1 MLVSSQ
7 LSQVATVERC
17 VQIWANRY
25 LPDLSPLSIGNDPAA
40 REALRLAA
48 GPAGRSET
56 VAKLSKSLVEDRCK
70 LAAVRVKDLYEH
82 LPQVCDLM
90 EAVRLSQFASRVYLK
105 LLEVYQVSAL
115 GISPKQ
121 DPIATFSGS
130 SLSAWGIPK
139 IDQLA
144 DTLEPLL
151 LDFQAQHMISQNW
164 RTLGFITTQI
174 NFTNGLLLEQLSPA
188 EQVLIA
194 PYLTFLEE
202 QVALPW
208 QRVCAATA
216 NYPLNSPTFILVEYM
231 LAMAS
236 EISQQVYKQLCQAYP
251 NQYSRRG
258 KLEAAAVKHSCL
270 RDITMFQVYLWLSVL
285 EGNASVIEQEL
296 IALCVMVMERVDVP
310 WQLTIKGTELLIE
323 AIQQRLDPFQK
334 TLVQPY
340 ANGML
345 AAFRSR

>member
-7 LSQVATVERC
+7 LSQTATVERC

-25 LPDLSPLSIGNDPAA
+25 LPDLSQLPIGDDPAA
-40 REALRLAA
+40 RQALRLAA
-48 GPAGRSET
+48 APAGRSQT
-56 VAKLSKSLVEDRCK
+56 VAKLSKTLVEDRCK
-70 LAAVRVKDLYEH
+70 LAAVRVKELYEH

-90 EAVRLSQFASRVYLK
+90 EAVHLSQFASRIYLK

-115 GISPKQ
+115 EA
-121 DPIATFSGS
+121 DPLQPPPAASGS
-130 SLSAWGIPK
+130 SLSAWGMPK

-144 DTLEPLL
+144 GTLEPLL
-151 LDFQAQHMISQNW
+151 LDFQAQHRASQNW
-164 RTLGFITTQI
+164 RTLGFITTQM

-188 EQVLIA
+188 EQVLIE

-216 NYPLNSPTFILVEYM
+216 NYSLNSPAFILVEYM
-231 LAMAS
+231 LPMAS
-236 EISQQVYKQLCQAYP
+236 DLAQQVYDQLCRAYP

-258 KLEAAAVKHSCL
+258 KLEAAAVRHSCL

-285 EGNASVIEQEL
+285 EGNANVIEQEL
-296 IALCVMVMERVDVP
+296 IALCIMVMERVDVP
-310 WQLTIKGTELLIE
+310 WQLTIKGTELMIE
-323 AIQQRLDPFQK
+323 AILQRLDPFQK
-334 TLVQPY
+334 TVVQPY
-340 ANGML
+340 AEAML
-345 AAFRSR
+345 TAFRSR